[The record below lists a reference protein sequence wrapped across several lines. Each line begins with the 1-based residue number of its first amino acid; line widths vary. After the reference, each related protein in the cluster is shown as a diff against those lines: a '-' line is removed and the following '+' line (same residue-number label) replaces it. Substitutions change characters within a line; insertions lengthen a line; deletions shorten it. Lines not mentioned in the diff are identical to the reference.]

1 MKRILYFI
9 VLLLV
14 FTNCS
19 KDDKQ
24 EDKKVPETGRKIC
37 QVPPPQFIL
46 LVNESSDLYKE
57 FVNKEGKIDKTNI
70 SLYKQ
75 TDSTKKQ
82 YQLGF
87 YSSNT
92 YMAINAPLWFK
103 NDVYT
108 GKTETLYLQNASK
121 TYKIEVNGYMKET
134 ECGDV
139 AVINE
144 IRVNGEKIEAP
155 YLAK

>member
-1 MKRILYFI
+1 MRKILFFI
-9 VLLLV
+9 TLLV
-14 FTNCS
+14 CIISCHKEEENSCSPPLPVFTLAIN
-19 KDDKQ
+19 
-24 EDKKVPETGRKIC
+24 KKSEP
-37 QVPPPQFIL
+37 
-46 LVNESSDLYKE
+46 YKE
-57 FVNKEGKIDKTNI
+57 FINKKGEIDEKNI
-70 SLYKQ
+70 TLYKLLK
-75 TDSTKKQ
+75 TEKKEYKTHIYYDSIPTGNVYLNIITQ
-82 YQLGF
+82 
-87 YSSNT
+87 
-92 YMAINAPLWFK
+92 LWFK

-144 IRVNGEKIEAP
+144 MHINGEKIEVP